1 MPLYFR
7 PRRQRPMGRRA
18 QYALAFIVLAL
29 ALCVV
34 GVWLVVSYY
43 TDQSQT
49 PTDSDDTSSPPAVT
63 YTADDTTNLLVIIQ
77 DEGVCHFA
85 LVQADPADGR
95 IRTVPIPTT
104 LKAGE
109 NTALSDL
116 LNKSGAAKA
125 TQQVAQLL
133 ELPVSHYMQFTI
145 GKTESFLNYLG
156 EGVPFTLSQTVKYTD
171 ENGATQSL
179 KKGDHTLSAT
189 GAASLLRYT
198 GWKDKAYTGQVTA
211 DLLDALFDHYLLPS
225 RHYGSDFATLANL
238 CQTDVRI
245 SDFSAWK
252 DTLEYL
258 ATLNSD
264 SGEGICHRVDLAG
277 DTDEQG
283 LFVPDVRQCRKTT
296 PLYE

>member
-18 QYALAFIVLAL
+18 QYALAFVALAL

-34 GVWLVVSYY
+34 GVWLVIGYY

-49 PTDSDDTSSPPAVT
+49 PTDTDDTSSAPVVT
-63 YTADDTTNLLVIIQ
+63 YTAADTANLLVIIR
-77 DEGVCHFA
+77 DEEVCHFT

-95 IRTVPIPTT
+95 LRAVPIPTT

-109 NTALSDL
+109 NSTLADL
-116 LNKSGAAKA
+116 LDKNGPAKA
-125 TQQVAQLL
+125 ADRVAEAL
-133 ELPVSHYMQFTI
+133 ELPVSHYMLFTI
-145 GKTESFLNYLG
+145 SQTESFLNYLG
-156 EGVPFTLSQTVKYTD
+156 DGVPFTLPQAVKYTD

-189 GAASLLRYT
+189 QAASLLRYT
-198 GWKDKAYTGQVTA
+198 GWKDKAYGWQVAA

-225 RHYGSDFATLANL
+225 RYYGSDFATLANL

-245 SDFSAWK
+245 SDFSAWRG
-252 DTLEYL
+252 TLEYL
-258 ATLNSD
+258 ATLN
-264 SGEGICHRVDLAG
+264 GEGICDRVDLIG
-277 DTDEQG
+277 ESDEQG
-283 LFVPDVRQCRKTT
+283 SYLPDVRQCRKNT